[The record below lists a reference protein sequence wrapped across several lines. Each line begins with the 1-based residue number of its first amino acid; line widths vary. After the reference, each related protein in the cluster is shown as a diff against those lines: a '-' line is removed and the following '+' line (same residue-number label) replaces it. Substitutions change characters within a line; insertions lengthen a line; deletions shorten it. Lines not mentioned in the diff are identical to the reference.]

1 MFGCSLCQGKPSGR
15 PRKSPVEGEIKRP
28 RGRLRKQ
35 SLDANSVGEKGKRG
49 RPRKNPLEVG
59 IKRPSRKPRK
69 RPLVAV
75 DTQEPSLVLEGEE
88 SQSQEGVCSGVGSR
102 RGLHKPPCVIVSIS
116 IVDTS
121 S

>member
-15 PRKSPVEGEIKRP
+15 PRKSLVEGGIKRP
-28 RGRLRKQ
+28 HGRPRKQ
-35 SLDANSVGEKGKRG
+35 SLDADSVGEKGKRG

-59 IKRPSRKPRK
+59 IKRPSGKPRK

-102 RGLHKPPCVIVSIS
+102 RGLHKPPCVIVCQHSEYL
-116 IVDTS
+116 
-121 S
+121 